1 MKTLKTRIVVVSI
14 AAALPLTM
22 LAQTPSPT
30 AAPARSAPAA
40 QTAAPSPDDVLL
52 KKDGYQTP
60 PQDLADA
67 VLAPRYL
74 NLTLSNLSPDKKWF
88 LTLIGDGPVVMK
100 TFSKPFDELGGLFI
114 DFKANRSRT
123 LTITNSIGIQVISA
137 FTGVKKTIQVP
148 PGARVSNAIWSP
160 DSNAVAYY
168 VHNDEGTEIWIASVA
183 TGQSR
188 QLTTTPVLATLFTN
202 FVWSGDS
209 KSIATVFP
217 PDGRGPRPSM
227 EALVPTGPEIKVSA
241 GSKASLRTFPSLMTT
256 PQDFALLEWHATG
269 QVALVDVSTR
279 AVRKV
284 GASAMVRS
292 VDLSPDGQ
300 YLRVLRMTKPFS
312 YIVPVSN
319 FGSVEEVWDLSGKAL
334 AEITSRPINLG
345 AVPDDPNAD
354 PAAAPQGGGRGAAN
368 DTGKRELAWRTDGP
382 GFTYLEQEPA
392 PPGSANGGGAGRT
405 GRGTTGGG
413 AGRAAGARGTPPQG
427 PPRHD
432 RLMEWLPPFD
442 ATSTTL
448 LYDNA
453 TLMSNLMFSPDHAA
467 VFFTERTGQT
477 QTENAVYLADPSA
490 KYTFSKYDT
499 TDFYANPGTVVAL
512 RGGAPAAGRG
522 GGGGGRGG
530 GGGGGGTAWV
540 SADGTSVFMQGN
552 IYDKNPDAVGPKTFL
567 DRVTIKTGD
576 KARLFESDN
585 QNVYERLSTVLDPDA
600 KTFIVVHESP
610 VMQPQ
615 DVLVTGATRTQLTA
629 NKDIAP
635 DLTNAPKLR
644 VPIERPDG
652 FKFTVRVT
660 LPPGYQTGTKLP
672 ALFWVYPSEYDTQE
686 AHDQPD
692 RTYNRNAFT
701 NYGTRSMEFFV
712 REGYAVI
719 EDAPDHL
726 PIVGPTGRQNDN
738 YVDDLRNDL
747 AAVIDEL
754 DRRGVIDRQRLAIGG
769 HSYGAFTTVNAM
781 VHTPFFKAGIAG
793 DGNYNRT
800 LTPFGFQNER
810 RTLWDAPNVY
820 FDMSPLFYANHLTGA
835 LLMYHNLHDQNVG
848 TDPINSERLFEA
860 LNELGKTTAMY
871 RYPFEDHGPVAKE
884 TLLDMWA
891 RWGAWLDKY
900 VKNPQPV
907 TKPAPAGTRS
917 GGGGH

>member
-1 MKTLKTRIVVVSI
+1 MKTLTSRIVVVSI
-14 AAALPLTM
+14 AAALPLTI

-30 AAPARSAPAA
+30 VRPTSSAPAA
-40 QTAAPSPDDVLL
+40 RAAAPSADDLLL
-52 KKDGYQTP
+52 KKEGYQTP
-60 PQDLADA
+60 PPDLADA

-74 NLTLSNLSPDKKWF
+74 NVTLGNLSPDKKWF
-88 LTLIGDGPVVMK
+88 LNMIGDGPVVMK

-123 LTITNSIGIQVISA
+123 LTISNSIGIQLISA
-137 FTGVKKTIQVP
+137 ADGTRKTIQLP
-148 PGARVSNAIWSP
+148 PGARVSNATWSP
-160 DSNAVAYY
+160 DSGSIAYY
-168 VHNDEGTEIWIASVA
+168 VHRDDGTEIWIASVA

-188 QLTTTPVLATLFTN
+188 QLTTTPILATLVTTFA
-202 FVWSGDS
+202 FSGDG
-209 KSIATVFP
+209 KAIVTVFP

-227 EALVPTGPEIKVSA
+227 EAVVPTGPEVKVSA

-284 GASAMVRS
+284 GAPTMVRS

-300 YLRVLRMTKPFS
+300 YLRVTRMTKPFS

-334 AEITSRPINLG
+334 GEITSRPINLG

-354 PAAAPQGGGRGAAN
+354 PAVAPQGGGRGAGN
-368 DTGKRELAWRTDGP
+368 ETGKRELAWRTDGP
-382 GFTYLEQEPA
+382 GFTYLEQAPA
-392 PPGSANGGGAGRT
+392 PPGSANGAGAGRT
-405 GRGTTGGG
+405 GRGGTG
-413 AGRAAGARGTPPQG
+413 GRAAGGRGAQAQG
-427 PPRHD
+427 PLRRD

-442 ATSTTL
+442 PASTKL
-448 LYDNA
+448 LYENA
-453 TLMSNLMFSPDHAA
+453 VQMSNLMFSPDHTAI
-467 VFFTERTGQT
+467 FFTERTGQT
-477 QTENAVYLADPSA
+477 QSENAVYLADTTA

-499 TDFYANPGTVVAL
+499 TDFYANPGTVLAL
-512 RGGAPAAGRG
+512 RGVVAPAGR
-522 GGGGGRGG
+522 GGGGRGG

-540 SADGTSVFMQGN
+540 SADGTSVFLEGN
-552 IYDKNPDAVGPKTFL
+552 VYDKHPDDVGPKTFL

-576 KARLFESDN
+576 KSRIFESDN
-585 QNVYERLSTVLDPDA
+585 NNVYERLSTVIDPDA

-610 VMQPQ
+610 VAQPQ
-615 DVLVTGATRTQLTA
+615 DILVTGATRRPLTD

-652 FKFTVRVT
+652 FRFTVRVT
-660 LPPGYQTGTKLP
+660 LPPGYQQGTKLP

-686 AHDQPD
+686 SHDQPD
-692 RTYNRNAFT
+692 RTYNCNAFT
-701 NYGTRSMEFFV
+701 NYGTRSMEFFI

-900 VKNPQPV
+900 VKNPEPV
-907 TKPAPAGTRS
+907 NKPAPAGMRA
-917 GGGGH
+917 GGGGG